1 MKLAMLML
9 IKPMQLVR
17 KPLALIV
24 LNNRSDNVQVD
35 NSVLF
40 TLQTETQIPCKE
52 AYKLVYNLLW
62 FIKYMYTVY
71 TVNFFKHIVYC

>member
-52 AYKLVYNLLW
+52 ACKLVYNLL
-62 FIKYMYTVY
+62 
-71 TVNFFKHIVYC
+71 

>member
-1 MKLAMLML
+1 MKLAMLMLML

-40 TLQTETQIPCKE
+40 TLQTETQISCKE
-52 AYKLVYNLLW
+52 ACKLVYNLL
-62 FIKYMYTVY
+62 
-71 TVNFFKHIVYC
+71 